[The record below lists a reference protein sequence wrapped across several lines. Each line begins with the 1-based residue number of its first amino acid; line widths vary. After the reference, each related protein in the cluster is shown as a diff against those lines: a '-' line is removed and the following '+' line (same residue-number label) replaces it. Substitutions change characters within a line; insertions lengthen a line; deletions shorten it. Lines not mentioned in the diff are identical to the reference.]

1 MSAHTRIIAFA
12 SGKGGAGKTTMAVNI
27 GLALA
32 SMGQRVCLL
41 DADLGLS
48 NVDLVLGLEPP
59 EHTLEEVLFLD
70 APLEDV
76 IVRACPNLDIIP
88 GSSGISRMAEL
99 PREKRAALVGEFK
112 KLTRYDFLLIDNSP
126 GLSQQVVSLCLS
138 ARELIVVINP
148 EVTSLVDAYALIKV
162 LRENG
167 LWSRPQIIVNRA
179 ENMGDAKKI
188 FATLS
193 STVQR
198 YLKLKPR
205 LVGVVP
211 LDPKARTSFCKTPF
225 FTSHPNCPAARC
237 IRLVAKRMC
246 DQEPKDWKKGRP
258 EEFWESTLTRIKQ
271 RPRFDLEV
279 SSHHVDA
286 DLPAYAKIAPE
297 ELGDILGQRSLEMV
311 QFATQLTRL
320 PAGSDLSGKAETI
333 ASLLK
338 ELSVHVGRT
347 VLPVES
353 RSGTR
358 PQMVVVSN
366 QVEMRQILTDMLDM
380 LGYEAGSLS
389 PSDGEFIDMVDSPC
403 LGIVNADR
411 PEGRIQECLAGL
423 PDLPLVML
431 GGYGST
437 SLVRSFADRIVAVI
451 PPPVSLDGL
460 RSTLENLVNGG
471 THD

>member
-1 MSAHTRIIAFA
+1 MPAHTRIIAFA

-99 PREKRAALVGEFK
+99 PQEKRAALVGEFK

-138 ARELIVVINP
+138 AKELIVVINP

-198 YLKLKPR
+198 YLKLKPQ
-205 LVGVVP
+205 LVGVIP

-225 FTSHPNCPAARC
+225 FTSHPHCPAARC

-286 DLPAYAKIAPE
+286 DLPSYAKIAPE
-297 ELGDILGQRSLEMV
+297 ELGSILEQRSLEME
-311 QFATQLTRL
+311 QLAAQLTRL
-320 PAGSDLSGKAETI
+320 PGCSHLSDTARTIAALVGELSGHIGEMVVPFGQG
-333 ASLLK
+333 
-338 ELSVHVGRT
+338 E
-347 VLPVES
+347 
-353 RSGTR
+353 TR
-358 PQMVVVSN
+358 PQLLVVSN

-411 PEGRIQECLAGL
+411 PEGRIRECLAGL

-451 PPPVSLDGL
+451 PPPISLDGL